1 MSCVFRM
8 NNKLRLRLSL
18 RLRLRLQNEQ
28 QPNEQAQPQT
38 QPQPQLSAATKRTA
52 LVKVTTAK
60 ISECLTKM
68 KIEVLLE
75 VQLGF
80 CGIFGRVLVNRRRF
94 HEGNPPELPE
104 VDEVR
109 RAIEGNCLRNLMMV
123 WSSFAKKRRFAIE
136 LELSLRRFSK
146 VRFLVKPVSVRPIL
160 EIGHDALLEPMTVVD
175 LLKA

>member
-1 MSCVFRM
+1 MSCVFRT
-8 NNKLRLRLSL
+8 NNKLRLSL

-28 QPNEQAQPQT
+28 QPNEQTQPQT

-109 RAIEGNCLRNLMMV
+109 RAIEGNCLR
-123 WSSFAKKRRFAIE
+123 K
-136 LELSLRRFSK
+136 
-146 VRFLVKPVSVRPIL
+146 
-160 EIGHDALLEPMTVVD
+160 
-175 LLKA
+175 